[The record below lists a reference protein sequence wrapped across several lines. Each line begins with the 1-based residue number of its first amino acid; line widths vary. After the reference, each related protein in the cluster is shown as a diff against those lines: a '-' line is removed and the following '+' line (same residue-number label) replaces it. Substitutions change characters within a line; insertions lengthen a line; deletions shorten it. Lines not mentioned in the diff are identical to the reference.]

1 MELLTAQ
8 GNKITVFLTFSFPHS
23 FLPSLFLPSFWT
35 TPPRQWRLHGCQT
48 SYSSA
53 EGSQDEYPKKN
64 REKVHV
70 CFYLPV
76 KLHSITSATLNAGSS
91 IRGGDVYAS
100 FWRECQGICECLRRI
115 TKMLSLTA
123 LCAWTPFL
131 FLVFPSILL
140 PGIWILPFWTTRL
153 RSGPAEQ
160 KGGGGLGHCG
170 PLHSPLPLTWN
181 LTSGFSKKMLFLS
194 FLLLTAKPNPH
205 WLVRSAGLG
214 CKN

>member
-1 MELLTAQ
+1 MLLLKFNFVQEILNICENCFTAIYILQWRLLFVPEYLSSLFGIAMELLTAQ

-76 KLHSITSATLNAGSS
+76 KLHSITSATLNAGSG

-100 FWRECQGICECLRRI
+100 F
-115 TKMLSLTA
+115 
-123 LCAWTPFL
+123 
-131 FLVFPSILL
+131 
-140 PGIWILPFWTTRL
+140 
-153 RSGPAEQ
+153 
-160 KGGGGLGHCG
+160 
-170 PLHSPLPLTWN
+170 
-181 LTSGFSKKMLFLS
+181 
-194 FLLLTAKPNPH
+194 
-205 WLVRSAGLG
+205 
-214 CKN
+214 